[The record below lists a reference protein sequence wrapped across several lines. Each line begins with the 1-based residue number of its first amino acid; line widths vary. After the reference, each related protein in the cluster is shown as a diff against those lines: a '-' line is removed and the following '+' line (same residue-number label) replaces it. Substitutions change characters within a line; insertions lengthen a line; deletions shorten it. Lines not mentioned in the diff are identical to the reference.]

1 MSTLMALLE
10 LTENMTTALDH
21 KKCTIGVFIDLK
33 KAFDTIDH
41 YLLLGTLEAY
51 GIRGMANEWLKSYL
65 HNILQYVSIEDSN
78 SDLLNVIC
86 GVP

>member
-21 KKCTIGVFIDLK
+21 NKCTIGVFIDLK

-41 YLLLGTLEAY
+41 YLLLGKLEAY